1 MDGLLFQLPKTV
13 TKSNLKQ
20 AMQQA
25 IEIEIATIPVYLYT
39 YYSINRTPN
48 QSDIESQILSDM
60 KATQKGKKKKRNDAE
75 LQAAAKQLAL
85 DIMVFANKAGALIMS
100 VAVEEML
107 HMSLSSNI
115 KNALKPPYGGI
126 PQLVGKTPKVWP
138 AYLPG
143 HVPAFEINRGKLS
156 LEQLHAFLLIE
167 SPLPFNVDKVEKGQA
182 IEYTTIG
189 EYYDLII
196 KCIKE
201 ELKDSDFNGDAPQ
214 LLPEKGYYAQN
225 NIDTVYYDENHKP
238 QFPNEEDSG
247 GLVHVKGKDSA
258 IHAMNEI
265 IEQGEGKPETIEV
278 DVDGKPVFKFD
289 IPSDHLTPDGTVVC
303 PLFPFDSGIV
313 DPSDYDDKDRKE
325 LSHFDKFLEVYCT
338 IKRKNHELN
347 TFLNTKDF
355 DFTKYFVKDLPTNP
369 STANYP
375 KAIQDVSNLTN
386 AVYTYIFVMA
396 EACYKTA
403 GHKQYEI
410 FMFGIHKSMIWILNM
425 LSMTMAGLSYTDS
438 NGEKQSVSATFED
451 YTFSNASSPKSQIID
466 LAGIAMASSNG
477 IVSQGMLDRIK
488 DLPDVPVEA
497 YLVDHGKGI

>member
-1 MDGLLFQLPKTV
+1 MNGLLFQLPKKV

-39 YYSINRTPN
+39 YYSINRVPN
-48 QSDIESQILSDM
+48 QSAIETQILADM
-60 KATQKGKKKKRNDAE
+60 KATQKGKKKKKTDAE
-75 LQAAAKQLAL
+75 LQEVAAQLAL

-115 KNALKPPYGGI
+115 KNALKPPYGGV
-126 PQLVGKTPKVWP
+126 PDLVGKTPKVWP

-143 HVPAFEINRGKLS
+143 HIPSFPINRGKLNK
-156 LEQLHAFLLIE
+156 EQLHAFLLIE
-167 SPLPFNVDKVEKGQA
+167 SPLPFTGGKEEGNA

-189 EYYDLII
+189 EYYDQII
-196 KCIKE
+196 KCVKD

-225 NIDTVYYDENHKP
+225 NIDTVYYDKDHKA
-238 QFPNEEDSG
+238 QFSNADDDG
-247 GLVHVKGKDSA
+247 GLIHVKDRKSA

-278 DVDGKPVFKFD
+278 DINGKPIFKYD

-313 DPSDYDDKDRKE
+313 NPSDYDDKDRKE

-338 IKRKNHELN
+338 IERKNHELN

-369 STANYP
+369 STSDYP

-386 AVYTYIFVMA
+386 AIYTYIFVMA
-396 EACYKTA
+396 EECYKTA

-410 FMFGIHKSMIWILNM
+410 FMFGIHKSMIWL
-425 LSMTMAGLSYTDS
+425 LDSLCQSMAKLTYTDS
-438 NGEKQSVSATFED
+438 SGEQQNVAATLED
-451 YTFSNASSPKSQIID
+451 YEFNPASSPKSQIID
-466 LAGIAMASSNG
+466 LAGIAMASSS
-477 IVSQGMLDRIK
+477 IVSEGILSKIK
-488 DLPDVPVEA
+488 DLPDVQLEA
-497 YLVDHGKGI
+497 YLVENNKGIL

>member
-1 MDGLLFQLPKTV
+1 MNGLLFQLPVTV

-39 YYSINRTPN
+39 YYSINRSPS
-48 QSDIESQILSDM
+48 QSDVEAHILSDM
-60 KATQKGKKKKRNDAE
+60 KATQKGKKNKRTDAE
-75 LQAAAKQLAL
+75 LQQAAAELAL
-85 DIMVFANKAGALIMS
+85 EIMVFANKAGGLIMS

-126 PQLVGKTPKVWP
+126 PSLVGKTPKVWP

-167 SPLPFNVDKVEKGQA
+167 SPLPFNVDKAEKGQA

-189 EYYDLII
+189 EYYDQII
-196 KCIKE
+196 NCIKT

-225 NIDTVYYDENHKP
+225 NIDTIYYDENHKP
-238 QFPNEEDSG
+238 QFPNADDSG
-247 GLVHVKGKDSA
+247 GLVHVKGINSA

-265 IEQGEGKPETIEV
+265 IEQGEG
-278 DVDGKPVFKFD
+278 GKTPLHTPGGKTE
-289 IPSDHLTPDGTVVC
+289 IIRDHLTPDGKVVC
-303 PLFPFDSGIV
+303 PIIPVGDKGT
-313 DPSDYDDKDRKE
+313 DANDYDDKKKKE

-338 IKRKNHELN
+338 IQRKNSQVN
-347 TFLNTKDF
+347 TFLNSKDF
-355 DFTKYFVKDLPTNP
+355 DFTKYFIKDLPKNP
-369 STANYP
+369 STSNYP
-375 KAIQDVSNLTN
+375 QAIQDVSNLTN
-386 AVYTYIFVMA
+386 AIYTYIFIMA

-410 FMFGIHKSMIWILNM
+410 FMFGIHKSMIWLLDN
-425 LSMTMAGLSYTDS
+425 LCGTMSKLSYTDS
-438 NGEKQSVSATFED
+438 SGEKQSVAATFED
-451 YTFSNASSPKSQIID
+451 YDFASSSSPKSQIIK
-466 LAGIAMASSNG
+466 LAGIAMASSP
-477 IVSQGMLDRIK
+477 IVSQTLLGRIK
-488 DLPDVPVEA
+488 DLPDVPLEA
-497 YLVDHGKGI
+497 YLVENNKGIL